1 MFTFLGKIQN
11 GRQRSK
17 KGHQLSLYL
26 HNKMKL
32 YCYSSTYQH
41 IYWNVLLKNTCCWEY
56 KYESFIYWHS
66 IQIFLNTTCKALHHF
81 KIYCNEWR
89 IPNSYSIWYLLYL
102 ICLAAAVMNNFLL
115 TTFLKNAKHFLIY
128 FIINFCSHLT
138 TYLTVCLHLSLS
150 HSTHKFCLKN
160 LILIAH
166 SKIFLLHLLMY
177 HLPTY
182 LV

>member
-1 MFTFLGKIQN
+1 
-11 GRQRSK
+11 
-17 KGHQLSLYL
+17 
-26 HNKMKL
+26 MKL

-56 KYESFIYWHS
+56 KYESFIYWHECHKP
-66 IQIFLNTTCKALHHF
+66 IQF
-81 KIYCNEWR
+81 KSSWIQHAKLYIILKYIVMNDVH

-138 TYLTVCLHLSLS
+138 TYLTVCLHSLSL
-150 HSTHKFCLKN
+150 
-160 LILIAH
+160 
-166 SKIFLLHLLMY
+166 
-177 HLPTY
+177 Y
-182 LV
+182 LQVLSQKSNFNGTF